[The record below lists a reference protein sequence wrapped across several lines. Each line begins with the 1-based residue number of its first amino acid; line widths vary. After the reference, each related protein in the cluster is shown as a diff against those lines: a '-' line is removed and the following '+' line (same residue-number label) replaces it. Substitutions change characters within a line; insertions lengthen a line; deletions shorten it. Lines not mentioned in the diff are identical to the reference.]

1 MSEVLL
7 QASDMASNLFPLLA
21 MGAVFWLVF
30 RNPVCRLPKR
40 ADAERR
46 AEALLRQMLT
56 EEEYRQLATQGYLK
70 VSSPTVPNRVYLI
83 PRYRGLVRVHESGK
97 PVMRLCIGP
106 VEPVPD
112 ADVVLMHKFMIE
124 GNEEEYLKAAN
135 IF

>member
-1 MSEVLL
+1 MSEILVH
-7 QASDMASNLFPLLA
+7 ASEIASNLFPLLV
-21 MGAVFWLVF
+21 MGLVFWLVF
-30 RNPVCRLPKR
+30 RNPVCRIPKR

-46 AEALLRQMLT
+46 AEVLLRQMLT
-56 EEEYRQLATQGYLK
+56 EEEYQQLSSQGYLK
-70 VSSPTVPNRVYLI
+70 VPSPTVSNRVYLI

-112 ADVVLMHKFMIE
+112 ADVVLMHKLMIE
-124 GNEEEYLKAAN
+124 GNEEDYLRTAN